1 MPVPLPSIRL
11 ARIAC
16 AAAVAAGL
24 LAPGA
29 AAQAQGRDA
38 GGRAAAVPAPAAAS
52 APAAPAAVKAVPR
65 TVLALVDLRE
75 EQTIRLS
82 RIHTS
87 AELPLNHLGLSVV
100 YWNVADGLPD
110 LSRYPD
116 LRGVVTW
123 FAGEPFADV
132 GAYVGWVAR
141 AMDSGVRV
149 AVLGQ
154 PGIRL
159 ETGGRPVPLTLVNRF
174 FARFGLRDDDGYSD
188 LTYKSKPAAADA
200 MIGFER
206 PLTGALP
213 GYPLFRKIDER
224 FASHLVMRRG
234 DDPATDSHL
243 VVTGPTGGLVTDG
256 YGRYYDAEYNR
267 RQWIL
272 DPFAFFREAFTTDD
286 LPKPDV
292 TTLSGRRLYFS
303 QIDGDGWRNV
313 TEVAPYSAK
322 RVLSADMVR
331 IAAIEPFPDL
341 PVSVAP
347 IVGDLDPTWSG
358 TPDSLAAAKAL
369 FALPQVEPSSHTW
382 THPFQ
387 WAFFKDYNRAKEAP
401 FLERDGTPR
410 AAKGEDHAA
419 ETAGEVSDI
428 GRYALPRA
436 YLQQPFDLDQE
447 IGGALAYFTRLAP
460 AGKRAVLVQWS
471 GDTSPFED
479 ALAAVRKAGGVN
491 INGGDARFDAD
502 FPSVIGLPPI
512 GLPVGA
518 ERQIYAAGSNE
529 NTYTDLWTN
538 RFYGYQ
544 NLVHTIRNAGSP
556 LRLKPVNIY
565 YHMYSGQKAASLSAL
580 VKNLT
585 AARAM
590 ELAPVAASTYA
601 RIAEGFYGTRF
612 EPLGTAGER
621 RWRVRGRGALN
632 TLRFDHAAFTA
643 VDFARSAG
651 VLGQRHTQGSLYV
664 ALDPAVAEPVVAL
677 AATERGDIDPPAP
690 VPYLIDGRWA
700 FSGLSLDGG
709 GFSVTADGYGDGAM
723 VWHVPQPG
731 RYAVTVER
739 DGEAVWSG
747 TATADA
753 DGRLALTVPV
763 AGIPS
768 GAVRPLRLRL
778 RPADGAAG

>member
-1 MPVPLPSIRL
+1 MRGLFK
-11 ARIAC
+11 
-16 AAAVAAGL
+16 AAALAFAMLLSGMAVSAHAAGSPP
-24 LAPGA
+24 AT
-29 AAQAQGRDA
+29 AQQT
-38 GGRAAAVPAPAAAS
+38 
-52 APAAPAAVKAVPR
+52 VPR
-65 TVLALVDLRE
+65 TILALVDLRE
-75 EQTIRLS
+75 ERTIRLS
-82 RIHTS
+82 RIHTM
-87 AELPLNHLGLSVV
+87 AEMPLNHLGLSVV

-141 AMDSGVRV
+141 AIDRGVRF

-154 PGIRL
+154 PGVRL
-159 ETGGRPVPLTLVNRF
+159 EHGGKPVPLAVSNRF

-188 LTYKSKPAAADA
+188 LTYKSKPALADG

-206 PLTGALP
+206 PLSGVLP
-213 GYPLFRKIDER
+213 GYPLFRKTDER

-234 DDPATDSHL
+234 GDPASDSHL
-243 VVTGPTGGLVTDG
+243 VVTGPSGGLVTEG
-256 YGRYYDAEYNR
+256 YGRYFDPEYNR
-267 RQWIL
+267 RQWII
-272 DPFAFFREAFTTDD
+272 DPFAFFRDSFATDD

-303 QIDGDGWRNV
+303 HIDGDGWRNV
-313 TEVAPYSAK
+313 TEVAPYAAR

-347 IVGDLDPTWSG
+347 IVGDLDPTWKG
-358 TPDSLAAAKAL
+358 TPESLAAAKAL

-387 WAFFKDYNRAKEAP
+387 WAFFKDYSRQNETP
-401 FLERDGTPR
+401 FLDREGKRKSGRGPGNGD
-410 AAKGEDHAA
+410 DHAA
-419 ETAGEVSDI
+419 EEAGEVSDI
-428 GRYALPRA
+428 GRYAVPRA

-447 IGGALAYFTRLAP
+447 IGGALDYFTRLAP

-471 GDTSPFED
+471 GDTSPFEA

-502 FPSVIGLPPI
+502 FPSVTGLPPI

-529 NTYTDLWTN
+529 NTYTELWTS
-538 RFYGYQ
+538 RFYGYR
-544 NLVHTIRNAGSP
+544 NLVNTMRHAGSP
-556 LRLKPVNIY
+556 LRLKPFNVY
-565 YHMYSGQKAASLSAL
+565 YHMYSGQKAASLNAL
-580 VKNLT
+580 VLVLT
-585 AARAM
+585 AAHAQ

-601 RIAEGFYGTRF
+601 RIAEGFYSIRF
-612 EPLGTAGER
+612 EALDGAR
-621 RWRVRGRGALN
+621 RWRVRDRGALN
-632 TLRFDHAAFTA
+632 TLRFDHASADA
-643 VDFARSAG
+643 VDFVRSSG
-651 VLGQRHTQGSLYV
+651 VLGQRHSQGSLYV

-677 AATERGDIDPPAP
+677 AEPGRADRDPPAAR
-690 VPYLIDGRWA
+690 PYLVEGRWA
-700 FSGLSLDGG
+700 FSALTPESQGFHVAATGYGG
-709 GFSVTADGYGDGAM
+709 GSMVWQVPRPGRWTVTA
-723 VWHVPQPG
+723 
-731 RYAVTVER
+731 ER
-739 DGEAVWSG
+739 DGTRLWTGS
-747 TATADA
+747 ADA
-753 DGRLALTVPV
+753 DPGGRLALSVPV
-763 AGIPS
+763 SAI
-768 GAVRPLRLRL
+768 APLLLRF